1 MTNPLLSAFEAM
13 DGMYSFDATPM
24 APMGTE
30 MLMHLKPVRRNT
42 WDYHAIK
49 AWYFAPALKHYR
61 VVKGVLES
69 GATRLT
75 DTWKFKHHSLPI
87 PSVSATDRI
96 VKATQHLAKAIQG
109 SNASPPDEM
118 EAIEH
123 LRALLSNNST
133 PPPIDEPTSEESPPE
148 IPSTPLPTVPTQP
161 STQASTMPTPDP
173 QPMFEPILEQPIQ
186 TATSDAAP
194 VAQHN
199 KQTAPAFISQDD
211 EDEPI
216 QPRYNLRNRALI
228 INSQIDESLVPA
240 IDLFKPTQKY
250 SRGLA
255 AANHALQI
263 NHLARTSQP
272 NVPAEDF
279 AFAILDEETGKTLEF
294 RQLIKLEKYR
304 TIWMH
309 SFANELGRLAQGIRD
324 IPGTNTINFI
334 PFSEVPEGEAVTYGR
349 IVCTYRPQKD
359 EKNRTRLTVGGNLL
373 VALYDV
379 STPTADLT
387 TAKLL
392 FNSVISTPKARFVTF
407 DLKNFYLETPLPK
420 PRYMRMKLD
429 IIPEEIIDKYNLRE
443 IAHNGWVYIRII
455 RGMYGLPESGIL
467 ANQLLK
473 KRLLKSGYYE
483 CQFTPGLYKHVWRP
497 IMFSLVVDDFGVKCQ
512 GIQHARHLKQT
523 LEQYYEVSVD
533 WEGKLFCG
541 VTLDWNYKKG
551 HVDLSVPGYVQRKL
565 TKYQHPKP
573 TKPQHSPYL
582 SAPIQY
588 GAKVQSPVP
597 SDTTAL
603 LSDSQIKHIQ
613 DIVGSFIWYA
623 RACDPTLT
631 AALSAIGARQ
641 SKATA
646 AVQKAAHHLLD
657 YLATHPN
664 AAIRYH
670 ASDMILAFDT
680 DASYLS
686 EMDGKSRASAYYY
699 MTQKGNRSFNNGA
712 IDILSTIIKHVM
724 SSASEAETG
733 ALYYGC
739 KRALPYR
746 VTLEEMGHP
755 QTKPTPVTTDNNT
768 AHGLTMGTMTSKASK
783 SNDMRFQW
791 LKCRRA
797 QRLFKFLWARGHLN
811 RADYASKH
819 HPAKHH
825 QRVRSDF
832 VIDRV
837 APQ

>member
-1 MTNPLLSAFEAM
+1 M
-13 DGMYSFDATPM
+13 
-24 APMGTE
+24 
-30 MLMHLKPVRRNT
+30 
-42 WDYHAIK
+42 
-49 AWYFAPALKHYR
+49 
-61 VVKGVLES
+61 KGVLES

-75 DTWKFKHHSLPI
+75 DTWKFKHHALNI
-87 PSVSATDRI
+87 PEVSTTDRI
-96 VKATQHLAKAIQG
+96 VKATQHLATAIQG
-109 SNASPPDEM
+109 ANTAQPDEL
-118 EAIEH
+118 EAIEQ

-133 PPPIDEPTSEESPPE
+133 PQPIAEPTQQESPPE
-148 IPSTPLPTVPTQP
+148 IPRTTLPTE
-161 STQASTMPTPDP
+161 PTPNP
-173 QPMFEPILEQPIQ
+173 PAIFEPILEQQVQP
-186 TATSDAAP
+186 ATLETEP
-194 VAQHN
+194 VDQPFFNNHP
-199 KQTAPAFISQDD
+199 APAFISQDD

-216 QPRYNLRNRALI
+216 QPRYNLRNRAHL

-250 SRGLA
+250 TRGLA
-255 AANHALQI
+255 AANHALQLTQ
-263 NHLARTSQP
+263 LARTAAQP
-272 NVPAEDF
+272 DDLVEDF

-294 RQLIKLEKYR
+294 RQLIKLDKYR
-304 TIWMH
+304 DIWMH

-324 IPGTNTINFI
+324 IRGTNTINFI

-359 EKNRTRLTVGGNLL
+359 EKNCTRLTVGGNLL
-373 VALYDV
+373 VAPYDV

-420 PRYMRMKLD
+420 PRYMRMKLEL
-429 IIPEEIIDKYNLRE
+429 IPQEIIDKYNLRE
-443 IAHNGWVYIRII
+443 LAHNGWVYIRII

-497 IMFSLVVDDFGVKCQ
+497 IIFSLVVDDFGVKCQ

-541 VTLDWNYKKG
+541 VTLDWNYKNG

-573 TKPQHSPYL
+573 TTPQHSPYL

-588 GAKVQSPVP
+588 GAKVQAPTP

-613 DIVGSFIWYA
+613 DIVGSFIWYG

-631 AALSAIGARQ
+631 AALSAIGSRQ
-641 SKATA
+641 NKATA

-686 EMDGKSRASAYYY
+686 EINGKSRAAAYYY
-699 MTQKGNRSFNNGA
+699 MTRKGDRSSHNGA
-712 IDILSTIIKHVM
+712 IDVLSTIIKHIM

-755 QTKPTPVTTDNNT
+755 QTDPTPVTTDNNT

-797 QRLFKFLWARGHLN
+797 QRLFKILWAKGSLN
-811 RADYASKH
+811 RADYPSKH
-819 HPAKHH
+819 HPAQHH
-825 QRVRSDF
+825 LKVRPAY